1 MSSCFSEVLRCARC
15 QPYDSVPAVFISK
28 TEVECTTPRRHA
40 VHTAQ
45 VTATNGD
52 GAWSGQPLVYIQGS
66 GTFLNF
72 IYDNSNP
79 GCLGCNHRGFQAGAA
94 VAERVRERW

>member
-1 MSSCFSEVLRCARC
+1 
-15 QPYDSVPAVFISK
+15 
-28 TEVECTTPRRHA
+28 
-40 VHTAQ
+40 
-45 VTATNGD
+45 
-52 GAWSGQPLVYIQGS
+52 VYIQGS

-79 GCLGCNHRGFQAGAA
+79 GCLGCNHRGFQGGAA